1 MKTPIKLFYIIYVL
15 FCLQEIGYYGKIIN
29 TVLIIFLKLGG
40 ERLMYFFELGLV
52 DYLIIILAI
61 ILIVLVAMQNS
72 KDDLG
77 SALTG
82 ANSELFK
89 HQKERG
95 AEVYVVRATYICSI
109 IFMSL
114 ALLALAGF

>member
-1 MKTPIKLFYIIYVL
+1 MFHLGIVDILLVVIAI
-15 FCLQEIGYYGKIIN
+15 
-29 TVLIIFLKLGG
+29 VLII
-40 ERLMYFFELGLV
+40 
-52 DYLIIILAI
+52 
-61 ILIVLVAMQNS
+61 LVAMQSS

-95 AEVYVVRATYICSI
+95 VEVYIVRATYGCAIVFI
-109 IFMSL
+109 LL
-114 ALLALAGF
+114 ALLRLLGVA